1 MCEQKGIDNVDQ
13 LIQWIFSPVI
23 FISLLCS
30 IYFSVK
36 SRQAKEP
43 IRKGILGGRLNIS
56 MGIMLIFIS
65 FVQLFLSDE
74 STLRIVLGAIFLVLG
89 IFNLFAGLRNV
100 SHYQKQAA
108 K

>member
-1 MCEQKGIDNVDQ
+1 MDE
-13 LIQWIFSPVI
+13 LIGWILSPVI

-43 IRKGILGGRLNIS
+43 IRKGILSGKLNIS

-65 FVQLFLSDE
+65 FVQLFLSNE
-74 STLRIVLGAIFLVLG
+74 STLRIILGAIFLVIG
-89 IFNLFAGLRNV
+89 AFNLFAGLRNLRFF
-100 SHYQKQAA
+100 KN
-108 K
+108 KLRM